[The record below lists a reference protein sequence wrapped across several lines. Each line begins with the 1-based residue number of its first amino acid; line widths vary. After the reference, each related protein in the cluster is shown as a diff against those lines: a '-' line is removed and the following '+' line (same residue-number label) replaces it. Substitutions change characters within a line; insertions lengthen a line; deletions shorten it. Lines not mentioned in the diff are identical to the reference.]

1 MLTNQTYIYYNR
13 DSAWPIVNVFIRDSR
28 LTAKWPMLKTKLN
41 QIQMIEAQNSLR
53 GDFVELKCI
62 T

>member
-1 MLTNQTYIYYNR
+1 
-13 DSAWPIVNVFIRDSR
+13 
-28 LTAKWPMLKTKLN
+28 MLKTKLN

-53 GDFVELKCI
+53 GDFVELNVSHDRYWMKHMLEYVLVRDHRQMEQ